1 MKSEKWEKLIHAIN
15 IRILP
20 YSIVII
26 CLIFMVGTFM
36 RLPHKNVLHG
46 VTLAAYPA
54 DFSGKAV
61 WNGTF
66 QSSFDDWI
74 KDNFYKHA
82 EVARFHNQIEYS
94 IFQDGNGIYAQGSD
108 GYCFVKGQIYHYAV
122 GPHAVSDPALYDEY
136 VKNVAKLQKLCLERG
151 KDFLFLLSPFKE
163 MVYPDKIPWYDK
175 IIAGKYANE
184 PGTAYDLLREALNK
198 YGVHYYEL
206 TDDLIT
212 MRQSQ
217 SDYRVFC
224 NTGEHWTLTAAAYET
239 GNIFKYINESDKFGT
254 YPAVKVDGLT
264 DDRFGF
270 DTDIVAMF
278 NLYQYDGDVYNS
290 PIIHYP
296 VIDSRNV
303 FMFGSSNGVE
313 IFSSLYRS
321 PENRAYNELTYM
333 HYLSLRVTGNDEGS
347 ENVTY
352 REGETIDDMDVMAR
366 IRESSL
372 VLLEMPAY
380 PYISEPH
387 NSFVNYAVEN
397 FEKGYYTVAG
407 NLIREL
413 PENSGVEFENFY
425 GVEPWGEWTKGQE
438 CSVSLTNDLA
448 KFKDTGLI
456 LKFSALSFAKAQ
468 DLTVCFNG
476 HEIGKADL
484 GTEAG
489 DFSFSIPAKY
499 ILPEKNT
506 VSFMLGNETTSPKEQ
521 GISEDTRDIG
531 MGFYSLELAGE

>member
-1 MKSEKWEKLIHAIN
+1 MKLENGKKIINAIN

-20 YSIVII
+20 YSIFII

-46 VTLAAYPA
+46 ITLAAYPT
-54 DFSGKAV
+54 DFSNEAV
-61 WNGTF
+61 WDGSF
-66 QSSFDDWI
+66 QASFDNWI

-82 EVARFHNQIEYS
+82 EVTRFHNQIEYS
-94 IFQDGNGIYAQGSD
+94 LFQDGNGIYAQGSD
-108 GYCFVKGQIYHYAV
+108 GYCFVKGQTYQYAA
-122 GPHAVSDPALYDEY
+122 GPHAVANPDLYEEY
-136 VKNVAKLQKLCLERG
+136 VMNVARLQELCLEHG

-175 IIAGKYANE
+175 IISDKYANE
-184 PGTAYDLLREALNK
+184 PETSYDLLREALDK

-212 MRQSQ
+212 MREAQ
-217 SDYRVFC
+217 SDYSVFC

-239 GNIFKYINESDKFGT
+239 GIIFDYINGSDKFDT
-254 YPAVKVDGLT
+254 YPEVKVDGLT
-264 DDRFGF
+264 DEKFGF
-270 DTDIVAMF
+270 DTDLVAMF
-278 NLYQYDGDVYNS
+278 NLNKYDGDVYNS
-290 PIIHYP
+290 PIINYP
-296 VIDSRNV
+296 VIDGRNV

-313 IFSSLYRS
+313 IFNSLYRS

-347 ENVTY
+347 ENITY
-352 REGETIDDMDVMAR
+352 KNGETIDDMDVMTR

-372 VLLEMPAY
+372 VLLEMPGY

-387 NSFVNYAVEN
+387 ETFVNYAVEN
-397 FEKGYYTVAG
+397 LEKGYYTVAG

-413 PENSGVEFENFY
+413 PEDFGIDFENFY

-438 CSVSLTNDLA
+438 CSVSLTKDLTS
-448 KFKDTGLI
+448 FKDTGLI
-456 LKFSALSFAKAQ
+456 LKFRAMSFAKDQ

-476 HEIGKADL
+476 HEIGKVDL
-484 GTEAG
+484 GTEAEN
-489 DFSFSIPAKY
+489 FSLSIPARY
-499 ILPEKNT
+499 IFPEKNT
-506 VSFMLGNETTSPKEQ
+506 VSFVLGNETTSPKKQ
-521 GISEDTRDIG
+521 GMSEDVRDIG
-531 MGFYSLELAGE
+531 MGFYSLELMGE